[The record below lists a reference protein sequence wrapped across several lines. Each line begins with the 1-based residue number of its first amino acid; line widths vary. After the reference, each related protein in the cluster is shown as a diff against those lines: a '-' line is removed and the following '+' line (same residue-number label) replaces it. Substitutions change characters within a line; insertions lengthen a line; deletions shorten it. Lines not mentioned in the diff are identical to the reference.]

1 MTSQLH
7 HFWRFFASWEK
18 DTESGAA
25 VMSLRTFVRSSVF
38 SDKEIASLTW
48 ILLSFVWTDM
58 IHHWYHL
65 TWLTQNL
72 VNTIFP
78 RTKSSVNQGV
88 GALLTYHLDLQNSLS
103 IKLQVVSIFVRKPT
117 NSTWGS
123 VSMLFSS
130 TSNNWSCE
138 NITAATTT
146 ATSTVSLDDGGWTSP
161 TSPSEFRR
169 TRDPG
174 ATPIKIRN
182 VAPPRPP
189 PGGTPN
195 GDGPWPPNIQLED
208 GLEWLPTLP
217 NDTWKQCSWPR
228 ARQSCTLWWLLLRW
242 PTFIRCSMWKR

>member
-1 MTSQLH
+1 MPAYSFQEKSPAYPLIFMLTKELV
-7 HFWRFFASWEK
+7 HFW
-18 DTESGAA
+18 
-25 VMSLRTFVRSSVF
+25 L
-38 SDKEIASLTW
+38 IIW
-48 ILLSFVWTDM
+48 ICRIVCRLNCRLFLFLSE
-58 IHHWYHL
+58 
-65 TWLTQNL
+65 
-72 VNTIFP
+72 
-78 RTKSSVNQGV
+78 
-88 GALLTYHLDLQNSLS
+88 
-103 IKLQVVSIFVRKPT
+103 
-117 NSTWGS
+117 STWGS

-242 PTFIRCSMWKR
+242 PTFIRCSMWKW